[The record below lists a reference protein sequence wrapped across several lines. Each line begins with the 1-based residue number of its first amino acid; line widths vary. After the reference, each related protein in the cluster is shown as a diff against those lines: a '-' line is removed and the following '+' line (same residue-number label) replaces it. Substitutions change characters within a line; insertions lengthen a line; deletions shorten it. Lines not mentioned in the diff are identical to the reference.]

1 MSRRRRIVWAGI
13 VLVVLFSIGMI
24 STARRTHVASEEG
37 DIPVAPVKRG
47 DLDTKIYTTGE
58 LRASHSSML
67 SAPPI
72 GGGVLQITHLL
83 RTGTRVKKDDIVI
96 EFDPAEQQYKLEQS
110 RSELL
115 QAEQEITKAK
125 ADVAVRTAQ
134 DKVALLKAR
143 FDVRRAELEVGKNE
157 LVSAIDA
164 KKNELALDQSKR
176 ALAQLEQDIKSHTAS
191 GNATIA
197 LAEEKRNKARLAM
210 DQAQQNIQKMRVRS
224 PMDGL
229 VAIEKNLDSTGG
241 MFWGGMLLPD
251 YREGDQTR
259 PGNTIARVIDP
270 TEMEVAAKINER
282 DRSNIRIGQ
291 DADIRLD
298 ALPGYS
304 FHGTVKTVSG
314 MATKNFWEDEAGG
327 KFDITIQLPSADPKL
342 RAGFTAQ
349 LFIVGDVRKN
359 VLYVPRQAL
368 FIKDGK
374 RVAYVKNGNG
384 FEPREVEVKS
394 ENESRAAIEGLES
407 SAEVALVN
415 PLAPRKAASASAAEP
430 IGGSTR

>member
-1 MSRRRRIVWAGI
+1 MSRRRRIVWAAV
-13 VLVVLFSIGMI
+13 VLIVLFSIGMI
-24 STARRTHVASEEG
+24 GAARRTHMASEEG
-37 DIPVAPVKRG
+37 DIPVAQVKRG
-47 DLDTKIYTTGE
+47 DFDAKIYTTGE

-67 SAPPI
+67 TAPPI

-83 RTGTRVKKDDIVI
+83 RTGTPVKKDDVVI

-125 ADVAVRTAQ
+125 ADVAVRAAQ

-164 KKNELALDQSKR
+164 KKNELALDQSRR

-224 PMDGL
+224 PMNGL
-229 VAIEKNLDSTGG
+229 VALERNRDSTGG
-241 MFWGGMLLPD
+241 MFWGGMSD

-259 PGNTIARVIDP
+259 PGNTIAQVIDP

-291 DADIRLD
+291 DVDIRLD

-304 FHGTVKTVSG
+304 FHGTVKTLSG
-314 MATKNFWEDEAGG
+314 MATKNFWEDETAG
-327 KFDITIQLPSADPKL
+327 KFDITIKLPAADPRL
-342 RAGFTAQ
+342 RAGFTTQ
-349 LFIVGDVRKN
+349 LFIIGEVRKN

-394 ENESRAAIEGLES
+394 ENESRAAIEGLKP

-415 PLAPRKAASASAAEP
+415 PLAPRKVASTSAAEP

>member
-1 MSRRRRIVWAGI
+1 VSRRRIVWAAV

-24 STARRTHVASEEG
+24 SAARRTHVASEEG

-58 LRASHSSML
+58 LRASHSTML

-83 RTGTRVKKDDIVI
+83 RTGTPVKKDDVVI

-125 ADVAVRTAQ
+125 ADAAVRAAQ

-176 ALAQLEQDIKSHTAS
+176 ALAQLEQDIQSHTAS

-224 PMDGL
+224 PMNGL
-229 VAIEKNLDSTGG
+229 VAIEKNLDSAGG
-241 MFWGGMLLPD
+241 MSWGGMSLPD
-251 YREGDQTR
+251 YREGDQTQ
-259 PGNTIARVIDP
+259 PGSTVAQVIDP

-282 DRSNIRIGQ
+282 DRSNIKIGQ
-291 DADIRLD
+291 DTDIQLD

-314 MATKNFWEDEAGG
+314 MATKSNFWEDQSGG
-327 KFDITIQLPSADPKL
+327 KFDITIQIPGADPSL

-374 RVAYVKNGNG
+374 RVAYVKTAAG
-384 FEPREVEVKS
+384 FEPREVQVKS
-394 ENESRAAIEGLES
+394 ENESRAAIEGLKPE
-407 SAEVALVN
+407 AEVALVN
-415 PLAPRKAASASAAEP
+415 PLAPRKVARTSTAEP
-430 IGGSTR
+430 MGGGTR